1 METCYYC
8 HGFEI
13 FEYYKFCD
21 KFTDLSSHQL
31 FIESL
36 LCARFCSGCE
46 TSTRGQSRYKLLP
59 TGSIHS
65 SGLILWTQPLHVPC
79 LVVYWSLGNFL
90 FEGLNYHLLEEKLFC
105 FCPVLLTP
113 RTSLP
118 VTNCVGVVSTPSDSA
133 TASGC
138 PTVELNADTI
148 NARSWRPP
156 PPVC

>member
-36 LCARFCSGCE
+36 LCARFCSRCE

-79 LVVYWSLGNFL
+79 LVVY
-90 FEGLNYHLLEEKLFC
+90 
-105 FCPVLLTP
+105 
-113 RTSLP
+113 
-118 VTNCVGVVSTPSDSA
+118 
-133 TASGC
+133 
-138 PTVELNADTI
+138 
-148 NARSWRPP
+148 
-156 PPVC
+156 